1 MKKSKIAKIIS
12 IILIGI
18 LIVGICCIFFLPT
31 LYDLFKEASVSSFNN
46 HTIPY
51 RVAFYICYITCLYIV
66 YKLIRLFQEIEK
78 GSPFKKEVEMN
89 LKINAIMFMLLF
101 IVVIGKCIFIPT
113 LLSFAVALVCFI
125 ASLSF
130 YVLAE
135 VIKAA
140 ISYKNEIDYT
150 V

>member
-12 IILIGI
+12 ILLIIILIIG
-18 LIVGICCIFFLPT
+18 LCCLLFLPN
-31 LYDLFKEASVSSFNN
+31 LYDIFKEVSVSSFAS
-46 HTIPY
+46 HSILY
-51 RVAFYICYITCLYIV
+51 RIAFYICYIMCLFIV
-66 YKLIRLFQEIEK
+66 YKLIYLFNEIYK
-78 GSPFKKEVEMN
+78 GSPFKKEIEMN
-89 LKINAIMFMLLF
+89 LKVNAIIFMLLF
-101 IVVIGKCIFIPT
+101 IIVMCKSICIPT

-140 ISYKNEIDYT
+140 ITYKNEIDYT
-150 V
+150 I